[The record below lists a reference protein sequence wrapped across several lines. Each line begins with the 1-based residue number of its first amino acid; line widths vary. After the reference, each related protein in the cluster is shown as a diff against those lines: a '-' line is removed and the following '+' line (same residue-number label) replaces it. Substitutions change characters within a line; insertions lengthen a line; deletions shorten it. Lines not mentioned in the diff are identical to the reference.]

1 MFNILTLNKISASGL
16 SNFDAAKYVCG
27 DDFASP
33 DAVIVRS
40 ASMHEME
47 IPASV
52 LAIAR
57 AGAGYNNIPVD
68 ACTEKGICVFNTPGA
83 NANAV
88 KELVICG
95 LLLASRRVVP
105 SIDWCRTLKGEDEI
119 SKKIE
124 KGKSNFAGPEIMG
137 KTLGVIGLG
146 AIGIKVCNAA
156 VALGMNV
163 IGYDPYLSE
172 KGAAMLDSAVTVTAK
187 LDDIFVNSDYISV
200 HAPLT
205 DSTKNIVG
213 KETLAMAKDGVRVL
227 NFARGGLVDNE
238 AIVEA
243 IKSGKC
249 AAYAT
254 DFPTDEQLC
263 LDGVIALPH
272 LGASTPESEDNC
284 AVMAVNQIA
293 EYLEKGNVV
302 NSVNL
307 PCISKD
313 MTGGKRIAVITKGD
327 VSAAVLAAAGSDD
340 AVSAV
345 RKDVGYVIVD
355 GAKDDAV
362 EAVKAV
368 DGVVA
373 VRAI

>member
-16 SNFDAAKYVCG
+16 SNFDAAKYACA
-27 DDFASP
+27 DDFAAP

-156 VALGMNV
+156 VALGMDV
-163 IGYDPYLSE
+163 IGYDPYLSVN
-172 KGAAMLDSAVTVTAK
+172 AAWE
-187 LDDIFVNSDYISV
+187 I
-200 HAPLT
+200 
-205 DSTKNIVG
+205 
-213 KETLAMAKDGVRVL
+213 
-227 NFARGGLVDNE
+227 
-238 AIVEA
+238 
-243 IKSGKC
+243 
-249 AAYAT
+249 
-254 DFPTDEQLC
+254 
-263 LDGVIALPH
+263 
-272 LGASTPESEDNC
+272 
-284 AVMAVNQIA
+284 
-293 EYLEKGNVV
+293 
-302 NSVNL
+302 
-307 PCISKD
+307 
-313 MTGGKRIAVITKGD
+313 
-327 VSAAVLAAAGSDD
+327 
-340 AVSAV
+340 
-345 RKDVGYVIVD
+345 
-355 GAKDDAV
+355 
-362 EAVKAV
+362 
-368 DGVVA
+368 
-373 VRAI
+373 

>member
-16 SNFDAAKYVCG
+16 SNFDSAKYACG
-27 DDFASP
+27 DDFTSP

-213 KETLAMAKDGVRVL
+213 KETLAMVKDGVRVL

-272 LGASTPESEDNC
+272 LGASTPESEENC

-340 AVSAV
+340 SVSAV